1 MYCTK
6 CGSAVGDTAAFC
18 GACGQLVAGA
28 GPSGGA
34 GIAPV
39 YSAPPP
45 ATPQATQPFSAPPGA
60 PPAQPYGFVVL
71 PSPYAGFWLRLV
83 AHVIDSLLIGF
94 GFCMIVLIGAA
105 FVGFSVF
112 RDRIDSADSP
122 DAFFTAGLIGAIVLC
137 ALVLIVGVW
146 LYYASMESS
155 IHQGTLGKIALG
167 LIVTDL
173 QGRRVTF
180 GRASGRFFAKII
192 TGLIPLALGYIMA
205 GFTEKKQA
213 LHDMIASCL
222 VLRKN

>member
-6 CGSAVGDTAAFC
+6 CGSAVAETGTFC
-18 GACGQLVAGA
+18 GACGQPVAGV
-28 GPSGGA
+28 GPSA
-34 GIAPV
+34 S
-39 YSAPPP
+39 SAPPYSASHAAP
-45 ATPQATQPFSAPPGA
+45 LQTTQPYAAPPGA
-60 PPAQPYGFVVL
+60 PPVQPYGFVPL

-83 AHVIDSLLIGF
+83 AHIIDSLLIGF
-94 GFCMIVLIGAA
+94 GFCVVVLIGAA
-105 FVGFSVF
+105 FVGFGVF
-112 RDRIDSADSP
+112 RDRLDSADSA
-122 DAFFTAGLIGAIVLC
+122 DAFFTAGVIGAIVLC
-137 ALVLIVGVW
+137 GLILTVGVW

-173 QGRRVTF
+173 QGRRITF